1 MPLETP
7 GCPSSGLEAPLASQA
22 LEASLDFRVLLVLMA
37 SRATPDLKERRAW
50 WVPEDN
56 RDLQDKREKRVSVAS
71 THTGCCLSSIQCGW
85 LHPQSLKGGPSRG
98 NKARLASKALQGP
111 QGPRDQAALWDT
123 QDCQGLSGHLVYLGL
138 LDQRE
143 TPGSRATMAARE
155 SGACQGCQASM
166 EPRGLLGLPWLG

>member
-71 THTGCCLSSIQCGW
+71 THTG
-85 LHPQSLKGGPSRG
+85 G